1 MLIISYKLLLLS
13 LLVLSLLLLSMSIYI
28 IIALLPHRLVVVLLF
43 LLFTYLFF
51 ISITVIIRI
60 TVIIIINHCHM
71 FTKKF
76 LQLHYNF
83 IFHFYD
89 IFHLNQLLILIYFRA
104 SFMEI
109 FLIILIWF

>member
-43 LLFTYLFF
+43 LLFAYLFF

-76 LQLHYNF
+76 LQLRYNF

>member
-51 ISITVIIRI
+51 ISI
-60 TVIIIINHCHM
+60 NHCHM

-76 LQLHYNF
+76 LQLRYNF
-83 IFHFYD
+83 ILHFYD